1 DIRACKTG
9 MLADAEHVH
18 AVVENLKRFDFG
30 PLTVDPVMIA
40 KGGAALLAADAIK
53 TVRDELLPLA
63 TVVTPNLPEAEQL
76 TGQSIT
82 S

>member
-1 DIRACKTG
+1 

-18 AVVENLKRFDFG
+18 AVVENLKRVDFG

-53 TVRDELLPLA
+53 QFA
-63 TVVTPNLPEAEQL
+63 TNCSVSDCYDAEFAGSR
-76 TGQSIT
+76 TINQSGNHH
-82 S
+82 